1 MRLNLICSGND
12 LRSLEQF
19 LGSIEGKVTNTNTAN
34 LACRDKLLQSGP
46 SVGHR
51 NIGYAESLRDRIGR
65 CESLVGVLKSDRPMD
80 LQKSH

>member
-12 LRSLEQF
+12 LRSLKQF
-19 LGSIEGKVTNTNTAN
+19 LGSVDGKIAKTNTAN
-34 LACRDKLLQSGP
+34 LACRDKLLQGGP

-65 CESLVGVLKSDRPMD
+65 CESFVGVLESDGPMD
-80 LQKSH
+80 LQKSN